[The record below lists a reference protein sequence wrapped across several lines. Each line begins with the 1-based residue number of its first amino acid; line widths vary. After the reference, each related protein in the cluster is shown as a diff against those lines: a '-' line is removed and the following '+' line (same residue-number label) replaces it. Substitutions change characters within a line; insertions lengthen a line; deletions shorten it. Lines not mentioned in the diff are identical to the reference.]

1 MVGARLVGDRWVGGP
16 GAQPEGGEV
25 SPALFQ
31 NLKKSALILGK
42 MPSLGSSM
50 GLISHLKCCFKHI

>member
-1 MVGARLVGDRWVGGP
+1 MIAIQ
-16 GAQPEGGEV
+16 AQNQRGEGGGF
-25 SPALFQ
+25 SCLFS
-31 NLKKSALILGK
+31 KFKEKCPDFGKK